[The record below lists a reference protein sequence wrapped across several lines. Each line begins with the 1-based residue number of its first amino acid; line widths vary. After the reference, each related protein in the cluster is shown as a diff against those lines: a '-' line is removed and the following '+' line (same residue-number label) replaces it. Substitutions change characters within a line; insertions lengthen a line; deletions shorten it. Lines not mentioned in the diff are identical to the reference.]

1 MQVTVEEI
9 GTCKVALTIE
19 IEHEAYK
26 EAVAKATDQLLKS
39 VSVPGFR
46 KGRAPRQLAL
56 RYVSEDAIQKRV
68 IANVVPD
75 ALDTALAETGLD
87 VYDVAD
93 LGEPQFPENDEPF
106 RFRTVVTTRPT
117 VELAQYKGLRYELPM
132 AQVDDAAVDQELNR
146 ILEEYRRL
154 EDTGRPAQKG
164 DWVTLRAVDRR
175 AAVPERI
182 GIADPDADSVA
193 RNLVGLSPGD
203 TVQLQFPGL
212 EDQAPESYQVVA
224 VQAWTLPELTDEF
237 LSQKLGVESV
247 EKLREEVRRRL
258 EDRAKALWKA
268 EARSYVVEDVVR
280 RSTVLYPEE
289 MVDRMAASRT
299 SSMIRRIEE
308 RGLTLA
314 DYLAEH
320 KMTLRDFQ
328 EETRRAAASD
338 LDFVLVLGAIAEAE
352 GLSAREEESA
362 EGGKATTNLYDIT
375 GEFLLAN
382 NEVVPVGASQ
392 HQQAERQQEQSTE
405 NQAEPETA

>member
-39 VSVPGFR
+39 ISVPGFR

-56 RYVSEDAIQKRV
+56 RYVSEDAIHKRV
-68 IANVVPD
+68 VANVVPD
-75 ALDTALAETGLD
+75 ALEAALAKTGLD
-87 VYDVAD
+87 AYDVAD
-93 LGEPQFPENDEPF
+93 LGEPQFPGDDEPF
-106 RFRTVVTTRPT
+106 RFRTVITTQPK
-117 VELAQYKGLRYELPM
+117 VELAQYKGLRYELPIVE
-132 AQVDDAAVDQELNR
+132 VDDAAVDRELQL

-154 EDTGRPAQKG
+154 EDTGRRAQKG

-203 TVQLQFPGL
+203 TVELEFPGPSNP
-212 EDQAPESYQVVA
+212 APESYQVVA

-237 LSQKLGVESV
+237 VSQKLGVESV
-247 EKLREEVRRRL
+247 EKLREEVRGRL
-258 EDRAKALWKA
+258 EDRAKALWKS
-268 EARSYVVEDVVR
+268 EAQSLVIEDVLR

-289 MVDRMAASRT
+289 MLDRMAASRT
-299 SSMIRRIEE
+299 SSSIRRIEE
-308 RGLTLA
+308 DGLTLA
-314 DYLAEH
+314 DYLASRE
-320 KMTLRDFQ
+320 MTLRDFQ
-328 EETRRAAASD
+328 EEARRAAASD
-338 LDFVLVLGAIAEAE
+338 LEFVLVLRAIAEAE
-352 GLSAREEESA
+352 GLNARKEDSA
-362 EGGKATTNLYDIT
+362 EGRNTTADLYDIV

-392 HQQAERQQEQSTE
+392 NQQAERQQEQSTE